1 MKKAR
6 LTLKIV
12 LMSGISLLLV
22 TSIMLSTM
30 LGSVNAKLYK
40 TLLKSLDF
48 EVVPD
53 LAFSYYLKDN
63 LNSSGI
69 TGSYK
74 NTASISQGIQTFSNT
89 VNTLYRIAIPVDE
102 SGYYTLKFTVNILRG
117 DASEY
122 YIRNLDAPVGC
133 QVLSPA
139 HFILEE
145 NVTDLRTAALTSNL
159 IYSMSPDDATDNG
172 YAYGTRIRYDA
183 KNVFDAKDHYQ
194 WKTLAPYRTETV
206 ELSYSVEQSD
216 VDNFGFVIWTW
227 DFTGLN
233 ATKNYTLNLTDI
245 SIEKNNP
252 IDYSKPYFEFMNT
265 QYVNN
270 AILPTKDDT
279 KTASPYD
286 GVGVAASGL
295 TRHNRARGTFVTN
308 GTYDSLTMQVS
319 PLYMGYNSTKKFLT
333 ANLTDDK
340 TEKTNYENV
349 ISFSA
354 PIKNIK
360 PNTNYR
366 VSFDFSVANQ
376 GTGTVSYEDIVNIDT
391 NTTPEGSADYANYQS
406 GYPNFFNNNEAWN
419 TLHFQSYIGKGATSG
434 TSISAH
440 TTGRG
445 SVRLANVGF
454 TDHEVTRYDEIFY
467 VGGGATETVA
477 GKTYEISDSRYTSA
491 SVTESRSHAKALNS
505 GKTDMAGTAFNS
517 GKGINWLNAIKH
529 TEGEGDYII
538 HWLTFYN
545 TSFTFN
551 VDHDYAGKEVT
562 IANGYCQNLFWT
574 WAIDALE
581 QAKYFRIKI
590 ENVRIEEVEQ
600 YGSCLTE
607 KSLKIGGEK
616 DGRVDFFAGGFN
628 TVNAS
633 NKTISNTYRCAN
645 GTGQNYQPRGY
656 INEDSLPRLAGNNI
670 FGAIYDAGD
679 IDINGN
685 YEIKFNGYCAIKGG
699 VEKYVW
705 SADGGATWYDMK
717 ADTLRAPSSTSYGEQ
732 ERISIHCEN
741 LVDQRFN
748 NTNKLSFL
756 GETKCDPYE
765 TKINEE
771 TTIYNHYSKPGKVD
785 TVENEKPFDFIDF
798 VKGTDDINSVF
809 VGLTAD
815 VSKYK
820 YQRDLDIVFAAVPIQ
835 NPTARCEILRII
847 NFNSSKQYRT
857 YTLEFESDFELTISN
872 ANTKLNATYNKT
884 NSESKVAFTEMRGIK
899 HDKVGST
906 VKKVFAKA
914 GGYSW
919 RTDTSSAYEDVR
931 VLYSNMPVKNTLT
944 VRGWAI
950 VEGGVEAYMWS
961 VDKGKTWQTC
971 KQHGAS
977 SGSTKDLSSQY
988 TAWYS
993 PDGNGSLDSTLTAR
1007 AYFDNEANGLSI
1019 DLTDYVG
1026 KVVDLIVAAKPNR
1039 SDALCPVSRINNVAV
1054 YGSGERDNGM
1064 GLFYSKISWVKLD
1077 STNLQGVQAY
1087 PDTVDSTVFSG
1098 QSQWNMGLQADAFSA
1113 YEPYNVDLA
1122 HTRLYNA
1129 QYNNISNGG
1138 VITISGF
1145 IGCSGGVAKYKY
1157 SIDGGEWSE
1166 FDGRIVNDSNDV
1178 TNMLKKTTDAS
1189 FTATDVA
1196 DFRESNA
1203 LNITLPTSLSGER
1216 DLIVVAEGNNGYLY
1230 PILHV
1235 KLNIA
1240 KAN

>member
-1 MKKAR
+1 MFEEDNSLKKPK
-6 LTLKIV
+6 LILKIV
-12 LMSGISLLLV
+12 LMSVISLLLV
-22 TSIMLSTM
+22 TSIILSTI
-30 LGSVNAKLYK
+30 LGSVNAKLFK
-40 TLLKSLDF
+40 SFLKNIDF
-48 EVVPD
+48 EVLPD
-53 LAFSYYLKDN
+53 LSFSYYLNDAN
-63 LNSSGI
+63 NANGI
-69 TGSYK
+69 TGVYK
-74 NTASISQGIQTFSNT
+74 NTSSITQNVKTLPET
-89 VNTLYRIAIPVDE
+89 VKTLYRIAIPVDE
-102 SGYYTLKFTVNILRG
+102 SGYYTLKFTVNIIRS
-117 DASEY
+117 DATEY
-122 YIRNLDAPVGC
+122 YVRNLDAPVGC
-133 QVLSPA
+133 QVFSPDYID
-139 HFILEE
+139 FDSTE
-145 NVTDLRTAALTSNL
+145 
-159 IYSMSPDDATDNG
+159 IYSMSPDGSVDYGPNG
-172 YAYGTRIRYDA
+172 TADDGYVYGTKISHSDKQLFEA
-183 KNVFDAKDHYQ
+183 KNHYQ

-206 ELSYSVEQSD
+206 ELSFNVEQTD
-216 VDNFGFVIWTW
+216 VDNYGYVVWAWDLTGF
-227 DFTGLN
+227 N
-233 ATKNYTLNLTDI
+233 AKKEYTFNLKDI
-245 SIEKNNP
+245 SIKKNTPN
-252 IDYSKPYFEFMNT
+252 DYAKPYFEFMNT

-279 KTASPYD
+279 KTASPYS
-286 GVGVAASGL
+286 GVGVATSGL

-308 GTYDSLTMQVS
+308 GTYDSLTMQAS
-319 PLYMGYNSTKKFLT
+319 PLYMGYNSTGKFLT
-333 ANLTDDK
+333 ANLTEDK
-340 TEKTNYENV
+340 TEKSNYENV

-376 GTGTVSYEDIVNIDT
+376 GTGTASYEDIVDIDT
-391 NTTPEGSADYANYQS
+391 NTTPAGSAAYANYQS

-445 SVRLANVGF
+445 TVRFANVGF
-454 TDHEVTRYDEIFY
+454 PGHEVTRYDEIFY
-467 VGGGATETVA
+467 VGGDETETVA

-491 SVTESRSHAKALNS
+491 SVTEDKSHAVALNS
-505 GKTDMAGTAFNS
+505 GITDLAGDEFNS

-529 TEGEGDYII
+529 TEEEGDYLI

-562 IANGYCQNLFWT
+562 LANGYCQNLFWT

-607 KSLKIGGEK
+607 KSLKIGGEEN
-616 DGRVDFFAGGFN
+616 GRVDFFAGNFTTKNIDGE
-628 TVNAS
+628 TV
-633 NKTISNTYRCAN
+633 SNTYRCAN

-685 YEIKFNGYCAIKGG
+685 YEIKFNGYCAVKGG

-705 SADGGATWYDMK
+705 SADGGATWYDME
-717 ADTLRAPSSTSYGEQ
+717 ADTLRAPSSTSSGEQ
-732 ERISIHCEN
+732 ERISVHCEN

-748 NTNKLSFL
+748 NITMLSDL
-756 GETKCDPYE
+756 DETRYSEIGDPPDSDG
-765 TKINEE
+765 T
-771 TTIYNHYSKPGKVD
+771 YNRYSVPGVTD
-785 TVENEKPFDFIDF
+785 TATGISQPFDIIDF

-815 VSKYK
+815 LSKYK

-857 YTLEFESDFELTISN
+857 FTLECESDFEIAHN
-872 ANTKLNATYNKT
+872 NTKLNAVNDTS
-884 NSESKVAFTEMRGIK
+884 NSESKIKFTQTYGYK
-899 HDKVGST
+899 YST
-906 VKKVFAKA
+906 DGTKEVKST

-919 RTDTSSAYEDVR
+919 RTEVSNAYEDIR
-931 VLYSNMPVKNTLT
+931 TLYSNVPIKNILT
-944 VRGWAI
+944 IRGWAI

-961 VDKGKTWQTC
+961 VDKGKNWNTC
-971 KQHGAS
+971 EQRGTSTS
-977 SGSTKDLSSQY
+977 SANTDLDTQY
-988 TAWYS
+988 TSWCS
-993 PDGNGSLDSTLTAR
+993 PDGSGSLSDELKKG
-1007 AYFDNEANGLSI
+1007 AYFDGADNGLII

-1026 KVVDLIVAAKPNR
+1026 KVVDLIVVAKPNG
-1039 SDALCPVSRINNVAV
+1039 SDALCPVSRIDNVAV
-1054 YGSGERDNGM
+1054 YGAGEKDRGM
-1064 GLFYSKISWVKLD
+1064 GLFYSEISYLAIGSSVI
-1077 STNLQGVQAY
+1077 TNQVTTY
-1087 PDTVDSTVFSG
+1087 PDGVTALNG
-1098 QSQWNMGLQADAFSA
+1098 GSQWNIGLNSEALTV
-1113 YEPYNVDLA
+1113 YEPYNVDVLS
-1122 HTRLYNA
+1122 TRLYN
-1129 QYNNISNGG
+1129 QDVHNISNGG
-1138 VITISGF
+1138 TVTIGGA
-1145 IGCSGGVAKYKY
+1145 IACNRGVAKYKY
-1157 SIDGGEWSE
+1157 SIDGGAWKE
-1166 FDGRIVNDSNDV
+1166 FSGSVVNCASGSTFV
-1178 TNMLKKTTDAS
+1178 ETVQKTTDKS
-1189 FTATDVA
+1189 FTVA
-1196 DFRESNA
+1196 DTADYSNTM
-1203 LNITLPTSLSGER
+1203 LSLTLPTNISGEK

>member
-12 LMSGISLLLV
+12 LTSVISLLLV
-22 TSIMLSTM
+22 TSIMLSTI
-30 LGSVNAKLYK
+30 LGSVSAKLYK
-40 TLLKSLDF
+40 TLSKSLDF

-74 NTASISQGIQTFSNT
+74 NTASISQGIQTFSST

-145 NVTDLRTAALTSNL
+145 NVTDLRAAALTSNL
-159 IYSMSPDDATDNG
+159 IYSMSPDDVTDNG
-172 YAYGTRIRYDA
+172 YAYGTRISYDD

-252 IDYSKPYFEFMNT
+252 IDSSKPYFEFMNT

-270 AILPTKDDT
+270 AILPTEDDT
-279 KTASPYD
+279 KKASPYS
-286 GVGVAASGL
+286 GEGVATSGL

-308 GTYDSLTMQVS
+308 GTYDSLTMQAS
-319 PLYMGYNSTKKFLT
+319 PLYMGYNSSKKFLT
-333 ANLTDDK
+333 ANITDVQSQK
-340 TEKTNYENV
+340 SNYENV

-376 GTGTVSYEDIVNIDT
+376 GTGTASYEDIVDIDT
-391 NTTPEGSADYANYQS
+391 NTTPAGSAAYANYQS
-406 GYPNFFNNNEAWN
+406 GYRNFFNNNEAWH
-419 TLHFQSYIGKGATSG
+419 TLHFQSYIGNGATSG

-445 SVRLANVGF
+445 TVRLANVGF
-454 TDHEVTRYDEIFY
+454 PGHEVTRYDEIFY
-467 VGGGATETVA
+467 VGGGATDTVA
-477 GKTYEISDSRYTSA
+477 GKTYEISDSKYTSA
-491 SVTESRSHAKALNS
+491 SVTERGSHAAALNS
-505 GKTDMAGTAFNS
+505 GITDKAGDEFNS

-529 TEGEGDYII
+529 TEEEGDYLI

-551 VDHDYAGKEVT
+551 VDHDYANKEVNVV
-562 IANGYCQNLFWT
+562 NGYCQDLFWT

-616 DGRVDFFAGGFN
+616 NARTDFFAGKDFATTN
-628 TVNAS
+628 VDN
-633 NKTISNTYRCAN
+633 ISVKNTYRGSN
-645 GTGQNYQPRGY
+645 GTGQNYQARGY
-656 INEDSLPRLAGNNI
+656 INEDSLPRLAGNNV

-685 YEIKFNGYCAIKGG
+685 YEIKFNGYCAVKGG

-705 SADGGATWYDMK
+705 SADGGATWYDME

-732 ERISIHCEN
+732 ERISVHCEN

-748 NTNKLSFL
+748 NTTKLSFL
-756 GETKCDPYE
+756 GETRYSEIGDPPD
-765 TKINEE
+765 TDG
-771 TTIYNHYSKPGKVD
+771 TYNRYAIPGVTD
-785 TVENEKPFDFIDF
+785 TATGISQPFDFIDF
-798 VKGTDDINSVF
+798 VRGTDDINSVF

-815 VSKYK
+815 LSEYK

-857 YTLEFESDFELTISN
+857 YTLEFESDFEVTYT
-872 ANTKLNATYNKT
+872 NTKLNATYNT
-884 NSESKVAFTEMRGIK
+884 SDSESNVVFTERIGVK
-899 HDKVGST
+899 YSKSGST
-906 VKKVFAKA
+906 VTKSFAKA

-919 RTDTSSAYEDVR
+919 RTDASSAYEDVR

-971 KQHGAS
+971 KQRGAS
-977 SGSTKDLSSQY
+977 SGSTGDLSSQY

-1007 AYFDNEANGLSI
+1007 AYFDTAENGLSI

-1026 KVVDLIVAAKPNR
+1026 KVVDLIVAAKPNG
-1039 SDALCPVSRINNVAV
+1039 SDALCPVSRIDNVAV
-1054 YGSGERDNGM
+1054 YGTGERDNGM
-1064 GLFYSKISWVKLD
+1064 GLFYSKITKVLIDNVQVSQVQNYPAEAG
-1077 STNLQGVQAY
+1077 STTL
-1087 PDTVDSTVFSG
+1087 SG
-1098 QSQWNMGLQADAFSA
+1098 MDQWNLGLQYDAFTV
-1113 YEPYNVDLA
+1113 YEPYNLELS
-1122 HTRLYNA
+1122 HMRLYNA
-1129 QYNNISNGG
+1129 EYNSISNGG
-1138 VITISGF
+1138 TLKISGY
-1145 IGCSGGVAKYKY
+1145 IACRGGVAKYKY
-1157 SIDGGEWSE
+1157 SLDGGEWTE
-1166 FDGRIVNDSNDV
+1166 FSGRTINEQDAV
-1178 TNMLKKTTDAS
+1178 TNMVKKTTDAS
-1189 FTATDVA
+1189 FTAA
-1196 DFRESNA
+1196 DAADYRTNT
-1203 LNITLPTSLSGER
+1203 LNIKLPTSVSGER
-1216 DLIVVAEGNNGYLY
+1216 DLLVVAEGNNGYLY
-1230 PILHV
+1230 PVLHIR
-1235 KLNIA
+1235 LNIA
-1240 KAN
+1240 AAN